1 MNRNG
6 ILKLSLILMINQH
19 VFAQLC
25 ELNLVPIYAHVS
37 QKHLW
42 VYIASSSKLNG
53 WIQRKIDM
61 DLPIPLKIYSSI
73 VYHIKLP
80 KVLKLSQF
88 SRQIPFLAVKN
99 IIIYLLQK
107 SSEILQIYYKDP
119 HSRDSLRVLR
129 LRWIELFVPRPSCLG
144 LQSVWPVIYA

>member
-1 MNRNG
+1 
-6 ILKLSLILMINQH
+6 
-19 VFAQLC
+19 
-25 ELNLVPIYAHVS
+25 
-37 QKHLW
+37 
-42 VYIASSSKLNG
+42 
-53 WIQRKIDM
+53 M
-61 DLPIPLKIYSSI
+61 DLLIPLKIYSSI
-73 VYHIKLP
+73 VYPIKLP
-80 KVLKLSQF
+80 EKVLKLSQF

-144 LQSVWPVIYA
+144 VFSQYGLLFMRNVEVEGLIPSGIFSQYFISLLFFSSTLNYLQVLREIVSFFLRRFQVHTY

>member
-73 VYHIKLP
+73 VYPIKLP

-88 SRQIPFLAVKN
+88 FLAVKN

-129 LRWIELFVPRPSCLG
+129 LRWIELFVPHPSCLG